1 MTRRRLLLF
10 GLLAGLLAGGAGV
23 WLLWPRTAIIRE
35 NFDKV
40 QVGMNLAEVEAVLG
54 GPERNESTGPLMGD
68 SGNDEHDHLQAIVW
82 RERVFDTMP
91 RTENPYPAVKW
102 WTSDVLMVRVDFDEN
117 GQVAAREYLPMRRV
131 PESLFERLRRWL
143 HL

>member
-1 MTRRRLLLF
+1 MATRRRLLMFALPVVAALVV
-10 GLLAGLLAGGAGV
+10 GM
-23 WLLWPRTAIIRE
+23 WLLWPRTVITRDT
-35 NFDKV
+35 FDKV

-68 SGNDEHDHLQAIVW
+68 SGNDEHDYLQAYIW
-82 RERVFDTMP
+82 RVRVFDTMP

-117 GQVAAREYLPMRRV
+117 GQVAARECLPMRRV
-131 PESLFERLRRWL
+131 HEGLFERLRRWL